1 MRILKSI
8 YNFLCGDPFI
18 LVTTLVSF
26 VVSGLLVSVVRAP
39 NIIVVTV
46 FVGLIVAGLVLALG
60 RERHAGKR

>member
-1 MRILKSI
+1 MRVLKSI

-18 LVTTLVSF
+18 LATTLVSF

-39 NIIVVTV
+39 NLLVVIV
-46 FVGLIVAGLVLALG
+46 FVGLIVAGLVLALA